1 MGVVDGLKGRLLVAA
16 PVLGDQNFDRTV
28 VLLLEH
34 NDDGALGV
42 VLNRPS
48 ALDVSD
54 PLPEW
59 SPYTRQPDVVFIG
72 GPVSRSSVIAL
83 AHLDGDVPSSAWE
96 QVLGPVGVV
105 DLSRD
110 PDVIG
115 GSLGAVRVFAG
126 YAGWGP
132 GQLEGEIGEGAWYVV
147 AADPADVF
155 TDSPEELWRAVLARQ
170 PGDLARVALVPMNPR
185 LN

>member
-1 MGVVDGLKGRLLVAA
+1 MDGLKGKLLVAT
-16 PVLGDQNFDRTV
+16 PMLGDENFDHTV

-34 NDDGALGV
+34 GEEGALGL

-48 ALDVSD
+48 LLEVMD

-59 SPYTRQPDVVFIG
+59 SRFTGVPEVVFVG

-83 AHLDGDVPSSAWE
+83 AAVEGETPAGAFE
-96 QVLGPVGVV
+96 PVLGSVGVV
-105 DLSRD
+105 DLSHD
-110 PDVIG
+110 PDLLG
-115 GSLGAVRVFAG
+115 GALARVRVFAG

-132 GQLEGEIGEGAWYVV
+132 DQLEAEIVEGAWFVV
-147 AADPADVF
+147 DAQAGDVF
-155 TDSPEELWRAVLARQ
+155 TADPEHLWRAVLARQ
-170 PGDLARVALVPMNPR
+170 PGELAKVARVPENPR

>member
-1 MGVVDGLKGRLLVAA
+1 MDRLKGRLLVAT
-16 PVLGDQNFDRTV
+16 PILGDPNFDRTV
-28 VLLLEH
+28 ILMIEH
-34 NDDGALGV
+34 TDDGALGL

-48 ALDVSD
+48 GLEVGE

-59 SPYTRQPDVVFIG
+59 RPYTGDPDVVFIG

-83 AHLDGDVPSSAWE
+83 ARVAGDAPATSWE

-105 DLSRD
+105 DLSHD
-110 PDVIG
+110 PDAMAG
-115 GSLGAVRVFAG
+115 TLAAVRVFAG

-132 GQLEGEIGEGAWYVV
+132 GQLEMEIAEGAWFVV
-147 AADPADVF
+147 TADPGDVF
-155 TDSPEELWRAVLARQ
+155 TDSPEQLWRRVLARQ
-170 PGDLARVALVPMNPR
+170 PGELAKVALVPEDPR

>member
-1 MGVVDGLKGRLLVAA
+1 MDRLKGRLLVAT
-16 PVLGDQNFDRTV
+16 PVLGDPNFDHTV

-34 NDDGALGV
+34 NDDGALGL

-48 ALDVSD
+48 GLEVAD

-59 SPYTRQPDVVFIG
+59 RPYTGDPDVVFIG

-83 AHLDGDVPSSAWE
+83 ASVDGEAPVSSWE
-96 QVLGPVGVV
+96 QVVGPVGVV

-110 PDVIG
+110 PDAIG
-115 GSLGAVRVFAG
+115 GTLTAVRVFAG
-126 YAGWGP
+126 YAGWGS
-132 GQLEGEIGEGAWYVV
+132 GQLEMEIGEGAWYVV
-147 AADPADVF
+147 SAEPADVF
-155 TDSPEELWRAVLARQ
+155 TDSPEQLWRRVLARQ
-170 PGDLARVALVPMNPR
+170 PGELARVALVPEDPS

>member
-1 MGVVDGLKGRLLVAA
+1 MDRLKGRLLVAT
-16 PVLGDQNFDRTV
+16 PILGDANFDHTV
-28 VLLLEH
+28 ILLLEH
-34 NDDGALGV
+34 NEDGALGL

-48 ALDVSD
+48 GLEVGE

-59 SPYTRQPDVVFIG
+59 SPYTGDPDVVFIG

-83 AHLDGDVPSSAWE
+83 ASVEGEAPAASWE

-105 DLSRD
+105 DLSHD
-110 PDVIG
+110 PDAMGTVT
-115 GSLGAVRVFAG
+115 AVRVFAG

-132 GQLEGEIGEGAWYVV
+132 GQLEMEIGEGAWYVV
-147 AADPADVF
+147 AAEPADVF
-155 TDSPEELWRAVLARQ
+155 TDAPERLWRRVLARQ
-170 PGDLARVALVPMNPR
+170 PGELARVALVPEDPS

>member
-1 MGVVDGLKGRLLVAA
+1 MDGLKGRLLVAA
-16 PVLGDQNFDRTV
+16 PVLGDENFDRTV

-34 NDDGALGV
+34 GDEGALGV

-48 ALDVSD
+48 GLDVSD

-59 SPYTRQPDVVFIG
+59 SPYALEPEVVFIG

-83 AHLDGDVPSSAWE
+83 ARFDGEAPASAVAWE
-96 QVLGPVGVV
+96 HVLGPVGVV
-105 DLSRD
+105 DLSHD
-110 PDVIG
+110 PVLMG

-132 GQLEGEIGEGAWYVV
+132 GQLEGEIAEGAWYVV
-147 AADPADVF
+147 AAEPGDVF
-155 TDSPEELWRAVLARQ
+155 TDAPTELWRTVLARQ
-170 PGDLARVALVPMNPR
+170 PGDLARVARVPMNPG

>member
-1 MGVVDGLKGRLLVAA
+1 MDCLKGRLLVAA
-16 PVLGDQNFDRTV
+16 PVLGDENFDRTV

-34 NDDGALGV
+34 GDEGALGV

-48 ALDVSD
+48 GLEVSD

-59 SPYTRQPDVVFIG
+59 SPYALEPEVVFIG

-83 AHLDGDVPSSAWE
+83 ARFDGDASGAAWE
-96 QVLGPVGVV
+96 QVLGSDGVV
-105 DLSRD
+105 DLSHD
-110 PDVIG
+110 PVLIG

-132 GQLEGEIGEGAWYVV
+132 GQLEAEIAVGGWFVV
-147 AADPADVF
+147 DADATDPLSPA
-155 TDSPEELWRAVLARQ
+155 PEDLWSAVLRRQ
-170 PGDLARVALVPMNPR
+170 RGTLALFAAYPSDPS